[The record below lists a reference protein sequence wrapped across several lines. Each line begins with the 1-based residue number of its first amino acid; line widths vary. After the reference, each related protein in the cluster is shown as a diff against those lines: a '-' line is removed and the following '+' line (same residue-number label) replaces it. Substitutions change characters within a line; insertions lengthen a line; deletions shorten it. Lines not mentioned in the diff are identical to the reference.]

1 MKPSVLHIYKDY
13 YPPVVGGVEKSINL
27 MCQGLKTEFDIK
39 VLIATRGF
47 SLSSRQYELDGI
59 KIYEAPALGRF
70 YSAPVCPTF
79 PLLLRQLDSQILH
92 FHFPNPTGEI
102 SYFVAQPKGKVV
114 VTYHSD
120 IVRQKFA
127 LTFYRSFIYKFLEN
141 ADIVLPTSPNYIEH
155 SEFLR
160 QFRDKCKVM
169 PLGINLNEFQLTD
182 AVRTRA
188 EALRQKIGAPI
199 VIFVGVLRYYKGL
212 HFLIEAM
219 RDVPARL
226 VIVGSGPEEMRL
238 RQLAQELG
246 IAPKIIFTGEVSD
259 AEKICYLYASDI
271 FCLPSH
277 LPSEAYGIS
286 QIEAMACGLPVVST
300 ALDTG
305 VPFVNKDGESG
316 IVVPPSDPRALAY
329 AINSLLNDESKR
341 RQLSIGARQR
351 SARLFDFQIMIN
363 QLREIYY
370 SLI

>member
-27 MCQGLKTEFDIK
+27 MCQGLKNEFDIK

-47 SLSSRQYELDGI
+47 SLSSRQYDIEGI
-59 KIYEAPALGRF
+59 KMFEAPTIGRF

-79 PLLLRQLDSQILH
+79 PLLLKKLDSQILH

-127 LTFYRSFIYKFLEN
+127 LMFYRSFIYKFLED
-141 ADIVLPTSPNYIEH
+141 ADVILPTSPNYIEQ

-169 PLGINLNEFQLTD
+169 PLGINLSEFKLTETVK
-182 AVRTRA
+182 ARV

-212 HFLIEAM
+212 HFLIKAM
-219 RDVPARL
+219 QEVPARL
-226 VIVGSGPEEMRL
+226 VIVGSGSEEPRL

-246 IAPKIIFTGEVSD
+246 IAHKIIFRGEVSD

-305 VPFVNKDGESG
+305 VRFVNKDGESG
-316 IVVPPSDPRALAY
+316 IIVPPANPGALAS
-329 AINSLLNDESKR
+329 AINSLLNDEAKR
-341 RQLSIGARQR
+341 RQLSTGARER
-351 SARLFDFQIMIN
+351 VARLFDYQLMIN